1 MPFKIHEDTNP
12 YDNPV
17 RDIRDQGVVV
27 TTLFRNPAK
36 KNNQTKQEPN
46 GSRNNNSTNSDPSKD
61 QIETRTTTAATVLT
75 STASQNFPK
84 PTVSPTKDPYYIYR
98 EAAQIVGKRNPNA
111 GISSEYLLRDNVAAT
126 EKPKMKNAFDE
137 GRYEFKPSRFRQ
149 TEPILLSGSSLFGN
163 GEPTK
168 SARQAGGSGY
178 PQPVNLENILI
189 RSKNTSRT
197 LNGSAV
203 YLYWAILPIPTKVC
217 SHQEMPS
224 ISGHQALVGLA
235 LISAKAIL
243 LHRFRISFHL
253 LRPHLLPRHLM
264 VQAQRQLQL
273 PVKLYFDFRFS
284 SKFEKQDQRTDLV
297 KFHHFGKSL
306 QVLGNFLT
314 VFFLF
319 GKMLSLLWQICDL
332 IGLFFHV
339 ANGQILKN
347 NLTIWSHYSSYISC

>member
-189 RSKNTSRT
+189 RSKNVSGDENPAS
-197 LNGSAV
+197 LGQFSN
-203 YLYWAILPIPTKVC
+203 PTTYEEYIKNL
-217 SHQEMPS
+217 ER
-224 ISGHQALVGLA
+224 ISGV
-235 LISAKAIL
+235 
-243 LHRFRISFHL
+243 
-253 LRPHLLPRHLM
+253 P
-264 VQAQRQLQL
+264 
-273 PVKLYFDFRFS
+273 
-284 SKFEKQDQRTDLV
+284 
-297 KFHHFGKSL
+297 
-306 QVLGNFLT
+306 VLGNPANPNQGVQPSGNAFNLRPPGPGRPSAHFSEGYSAPPFPYQLPPSQASPPASPPDGSSST
-314 VFFLF
+314 STSTSGKALF
-319 GKMLSLLWQICDL
+319 
-332 IGLFFHV
+332 
-339 ANGQILKN
+339 
-347 NLTIWSHYSSYISC
+347 